1 VPTLQQFVAEITPE
15 NRYRTERKAPAFR
28 RGGGSKRNS
37 LAELRS
43 RQRGSGVVHQKGVPM
58 EAPDLMPLP
67 PVVSYTGMPG
77 EKILIVDDERLVRW
91 SLRQK
96 CEEWGYEVFE
106 AAGGEL
112 GLRLAQHESPDL
124 VLLDVRMPDLNGIQ
138 VLERL
143 RKNED
148 AGAVIMITADPT
160 LDDVK
165 SALKLGAYDFVGKP
179 LDFEELRVT
188 IQNALEATRLRGE
201 VQSLRGEVRRRTG
214 YHDVVG
220 VSPKMTELMNFVQK
234 VAASEATTILIQG
247 ESGTGKDLVAKA
259 IHYESARQNGPF
271 VAINCSAIPET
282 LMEAEL
288 FGHEKGAFTD
298 AKQMKKGLFETANG
312 GTLFLDEIGEL
323 SPLLQAKLLRV
334 LEDQVIRRVGGV
346 RDMQVDVR
354 VVAASNRDLE
364 KAVREGHFRQDLYY
378 RLAIIAIFI
387 PPLREHTE
395 DILPLVDF
403 FINLY
408 NRKFKKSVRGI
419 SPETR
424 RLLLAHNWPG
434 NVRELKNSIERAMIL
449 EEESVLRPNYLPF
462 AVGAAARSG
471 LTAFEHTS
479 AAPDSSGKTLANGR
493 VLPRLYIPEE
503 GTSLEEVERAMVEL
517 ALRQANNNQTHAAR
531 LLDISRDA
539 LRYKLK
545 KFELVPAGDE
555 EATNFIPSEN
565 TAG

>member
-1 VPTLQQFVAEITPE
+1 MA
-15 NRYRTERKAPAFR
+15 A
-28 RGGGSKRNS
+28 
-37 LAELRS
+37 
-43 RQRGSGVVHQKGVPM
+43 
-58 EAPDLMPLP
+58 D
-67 PVVSYTGMPG
+67 
-77 EKILIVDDERLVRW
+77 KILVVDDERLVRW

-96 CEEWGYEVFE
+96 CEEWGYLVVE
-106 AAGGEL
+106 AAAGEP

-124 VLLDVRMPDLNGIQ
+124 VLLDVRMPDINGIQ
-138 VLERL
+138 VLEQL
-143 RKNED
+143 KKGPD
-148 AGAVIMITADPT
+148 APAVIMITADPQ

-165 SALKLGAYDFVGKP
+165 TALKLGAYDFIGKP

-188 IQNALEATRLRGE
+188 IQNALEASRLRTE
-201 VQSLRGEVRRRTG
+201 VKSLRGEVRRQGG
-214 YHDVVG
+214 YHEVVA
-220 VSPKMTELMNFVQK
+220 VSPKTTELMSFVQK

-247 ESGTGKDLVAKA
+247 ESGTGKDLIAKT
-259 IHYESARQNGPF
+259 IHYESTRQNGPF

-288 FGHEKGAFTD
+288 FGHERGAFTD
-298 AKQMKKGLFETANG
+298 AKQLKKGLFETAHG

-354 VVAASNRDLE
+354 VIAASNRDLE
-364 KAVREGHFRQDLYY
+364 RAVRENHFRQDLYY

-387 PPLREHTE
+387 PPLRERAE

-403 FINLY
+403 FIEWY
-408 NRKFKKSVRGI
+408 NRKFRKSVRGI

-424 RLLLAHNWPG
+424 RLLMAHNWPG

-449 EEESVLRPNYLPF
+449 EEESVLRPVYMPF
-462 AVGAAARSG
+462 AVGEAARSG
-471 LTAFEHTS
+471 LTAFEHSS
-479 AAPDSSGKTLANGR
+479 ASGDAGGKPLANGR

-517 ALRQANNNQTHAAR
+517 AMRQANNNQTHAAR

-545 KFELVPAGDE
+545 KFDLVPGDE
-555 EATNFIPSEN
+555 EAADSVPAE
-565 TAG
+565 G

>member
-1 VPTLQQFVAEITPE
+1 MSA
-15 NRYRTERKAPAFR
+15 
-28 RGGGSKRNS
+28 
-37 LAELRS
+37 
-43 RQRGSGVVHQKGVPM
+43 
-58 EAPDLMPLP
+58 
-67 PVVSYTGMPG
+67 
-77 EKILIVDDERLVRW
+77 EKILVVDDERLVRW

-96 CEEWGYEVFE
+96 CEEWGYQVVE
-106 AAGGEL
+106 AEAGEP

-124 VLLDVRMPDLNGIQ
+124 ILLDVRLPGLNGLQ
-138 VLERL
+138 VLEQL
-143 RKNED
+143 KKNGD
-148 AGAVIMITADPT
+148 TASVIMITADPQ

-165 SALKLGAYDFVGKP
+165 SALKLGAYDFIGKP

-188 IQNALEATRLRGE
+188 IQNALETTRLRSE

-214 YHDVVG
+214 YHDVVA
-220 VSPKMTELMNFVQK
+220 VSPKMTELMSFVQK

-247 ESGTGKDLVAKA
+247 ESGTGKDLVAKT
-259 IHYESARQNGPF
+259 IHYESTRQDGPF

-346 RDMQVDVR
+346 RDLQVDVR

-364 KAVREGHFRQDLYY
+364 KAVREGQFRQDLYY

-387 PPLREHTE
+387 PPLRERSE

-403 FINLY
+403 FISLY
-408 NRKFKKSVRGI
+408 NRKFKKAVRGI

-449 EEESVLRPNYLPF
+449 EDEAVLRPMYMPF
-462 AVGAAARSG
+462 AVGEAARSG

-479 AAPDSSGKTLANGR
+479 AATDGVGKQLASGR

-517 ALRQANNNQTHAAR
+517 AMRQANGNQTHAAR

-545 KFELVPAGDE
+545 KFDLVPGDE
-555 EATNFIPSEN
+555 ETADSIPSES
-565 TAG
+565 